1 MIRNASTNQFRAV
14 TALSGHIRWC
24 LTGTP
29 IQNSLDDLGSLVVFL
44 RVPIL
49 DEAAQFKRHI
59 TRQTNITKSSC
70 QPDFENL
77 RLLLG
82 AICLRRNK
90 GILCLSRSEDFVHN
104 VEFSWNERRAYEELG
119 HAWREALNM
128 AVSGH
133 KSKEAHQTV
142 LEALLRMR
150 IFCNNSDFYGNA
162 STNILSE
169 PDELGSLL
177 QQDGQAACYYCS
189 CDISSFGNIGDSSS
203 ATITACRYAVCGE
216 CSRSYEE
223 QIRLGKVCPICSI
236 PHVARLLS
244 SSGLSPQLEHSSQS
258 FPPKLKTLCEDIE
271 HHKSESKR

>member
-29 IQNSLDDLGSLVVFL
+29 IQNSLDDLGSLVAFL
-44 RVPIL
+44 RVPIIG
-49 DEAAQFKRHI
+49 EAAQFKQHI
-59 TRQTNITKSSC
+59 TRQTNITKSSR
-70 QPDFENL
+70 QPDFDNL

-90 GILCLSRSEDFVHN
+90 GILRLSRSEDVIYKVN
-104 VEFSWNERRAYEELG
+104 FSWDEKRAYEELG
-119 HAWREALNM
+119 HACREALNM

-150 IFCNNSDFYGNA
+150 IFCNNGDFFGNA
-162 STNILSE
+162 SANVLSE

-177 QQDGQAACYYCS
+177 QQDGQVACHYCS
-189 CDISSFGNIGDSSS
+189 CDISSFGQVVDSSS
-203 ATITACRYAVCGE
+203 ASITACCHAVCGE
-216 CSRSYEE
+216 CFGGYEE
-223 QIRLGKVCPICSI
+223 QLRLKNLCPICNKS
-236 PHVARLLS
+236 HVARSLAS
-244 SSGLSPQLEHSSQS
+244 SESTQMLGHSPER

-271 HHKSESKR
+271 YHKGGSKR